1 MITGIAVIISLVL
14 LATKLLADS
23 SESEFA
29 VRIGRFVIWL
39 IIPLI
44 VLFIVSVVVRVAGI
58 VPELPLFF

>member
-1 MITGIAVIISLVL
+1 MITGIAVIISLIL

>member
-23 SESEFA
+23 CESEFA

-44 VLFIVSVVVRVAGI
+44 VLFIVSVVVRVADI
-58 VPELPLFF
+58 LPELPLFF

>member
-44 VLFIVSVVVRVAGI
+44 VLFIVSVVARVADI